1 MKKLLLAAFI
11 LICTGMVAQPP
22 MGGGRGGRP
31 QGGERGER
39 GERSHMQRQGG
50 QEQEFMIMG
59 MPEIPGLSLEQQEKL
74 SKEITNERKDISK
87 LMQKKNEIK
96 IDSEN
101 PGISEKDRQKLA
113 EKMAKV
119 DEDIKKKEA
128 KYDKKYRSIL
138 SEEQYNIFSE
148 KKKEIQFTKQSP
160 FGNRPHRNEG
170 QEGPDHE
177 GGDDMMAPPVPDGDM
192 F

>member
-1 MKKLLLAAFI
+1 MKKLICVASFI
-11 LICTGMVAQPP
+11 LICTSMAAQPP
-22 MGGGRGGRP
+22 MGGRGGRP
-31 QGGERGER
+31 PGGQREGRPP
-39 GERSHMQRQGG
+39 MQRPGG
-50 QEQEFMIMG
+50 QGQEFLITG
-59 MPEIPGLSLEQQEKL
+59 ISEIPGLSLEQHEKL

-87 LMQKKNEIK
+87 LIQKKNEIK

-101 PGISEKDRQKLA
+101 PGIGGKERQKLS

-138 SEEQYNIFSE
+138 SDEQYQAFAE
-148 KKKEIQFTKQSP
+148 KKKDIQFIKQHP
-160 FGNRPHRNEG
+160 FGNRPRRGEN
-170 QEGPDHE
+170 QEKPE
-177 GGDDMMAPPVPDGDM
+177 NRTGDDMMPPPMPDEDM

>member
-1 MKKLLLAAFI
+1 MKKILLAAFI
-11 LICTGMVAQPP
+11 LICTSMAAQPP
-22 MGGGRGGRP
+22 MGGRGGRP
-31 QGGERGER
+31 PGGERGER
-39 GERSHMQRQGG
+39 PHMQRPDG

-59 MPEIPGLSLEQQEKL
+59 LPEIPGLSLEQQEKL

-101 PGISEKDRQKLA
+101 LGISEKDRQKLA
-113 EKMAKV
+113 EKTAKV

-138 SEEQYNIFSE
+138 SEEQYKIFAE
-148 KKKEIQFTKQSP
+148 KKKEIQFTKQQP
-160 FGNRPHRNEG
+160 FGNRPERGEG
-170 QEGPDHE
+170 LERPE
-177 GGDDMMAPPVPDGDM
+177 REPGDDMMDPPVPDGDM